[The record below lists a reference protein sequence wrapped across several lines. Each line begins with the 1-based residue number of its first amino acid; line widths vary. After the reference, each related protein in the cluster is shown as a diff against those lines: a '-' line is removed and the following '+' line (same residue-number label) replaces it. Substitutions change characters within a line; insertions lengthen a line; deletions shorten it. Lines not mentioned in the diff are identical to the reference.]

1 MELENSIYMNLDLGK
16 KQNEF
21 LNSTLW
27 KTINNGIDIGLRY
40 LLPDLVEDEIID
52 LKDNLIN
59 YGLKDG
65 IKKSINSVIE
75 TGKEAIGIISG
86 NFENIG
92 QIQKVVK
99 NGGLI
104 DKIDNFLD
112 KTLDKAINSGK
123 INQTIGKIIK
133 TGKSSVLSSVERNI
147 ESTLNS
153 QVENSKNVEKYM
165 NNWKK
170 YFNDRN
176 FSGMEKE
183 YTKLKKE
190 LKSLVPIETTIKNA
204 RSLHILVIFSIIQEI
219 TQLKRGSNNGGKT
232 RWKNN

>member
-1 MELENSIYMNLDLGK
+1 MELENSIYMNLNLEK

-92 QIQKVVK
+92 QIQKVIK

-123 INQTIGKIIK
+123 INQTIGKIVK
-133 TGKSSVLSSVERNI
+133 TGKSSILSNVERNI

-153 QVENSKNVEKYM
+153 QVENSKNIEKYM

-183 YTKLKKE
+183 YTKLEKE

-204 RSLHILVIFSIIQEI
+204 RYIENIHKLI
-219 TQLKRGSNNGGKT
+219 KNNGQNFELSERELELANKI
-232 RWKNN
+232 

>member
-40 LLPDLVEDEIID
+40 LLPDLVEDEIIN

-92 QIQKVVK
+92 QIQKVIK

-123 INQTIGKIIK
+123 INQTIGKIVK
-133 TGKSSVLSSVERNI
+133 TGKSSILSSVERNI

-153 QVENSKNVEKYM
+153 QVENSKNIEKYM

-183 YTKLKKE
+183 YNKLEKE

-204 RSLHILVIFSIIQEI
+204 RYIENIHKLI
-219 TQLKRGSNNGGKT
+219 KNNGQNFELSERELELANKI
-232 RWKNN
+232 

>member
-1 MELENSIYMNLDLGK
+1 MELENSIYMNLNLEK

-65 IKKSINSVIE
+65 IRKSINSVIE

-92 QIQKVVK
+92 QIQKVIK

-123 INQTIGKIIK
+123 INQTIGKIVK

-153 QVENSKNVEKYM
+153 QVENSKNIEKYM

-183 YTKLKKE
+183 YTKLEKE

-204 RSLHILVIFSIIQEI
+204 RYIENIHNLI
-219 TQLKRGSNNGGKT
+219 KNNGQNFELSEQELELANKI
-232 RWKNN
+232 

>member
-1 MELENSIYMNLDLGK
+1 MELENSIYMNLDLEK

-40 LLPDLVEDEIID
+40 LLPDLVEDEIIN

-92 QIQKVVK
+92 QIQKVIK

-123 INQTIGKIIK
+123 INQTIGKIVK
-133 TGKSSVLSSVERNI
+133 TGKSSILSNVERNI

-153 QVENSKNVEKYM
+153 QVENSKNIEKYM

-183 YTKLKKE
+183 YTKLEKE

-204 RSLHILVIFSIIQEI
+204 RYIENIHKLI
-219 TQLKRGSNNGGKT
+219 KNNGQNFELSERELELANKI
-232 RWKNN
+232 

>member
-1 MELENSIYMNLDLGK
+1 MELENSIYMNLNLEK

-92 QIQKVVK
+92 QIQKVIK

-123 INQTIGKIIK
+123 INQTIGKIVK
-133 TGKSSVLSSVERNI
+133 TGKSSILSSVERNI
-147 ESTLNS
+147 ESTLTS
-153 QVENSKNVEKYM
+153 QVENSKNIEKYM

-183 YTKLKKE
+183 YTKLEKE

-204 RSLHILVIFSIIQEI
+204 RYIENIHNLI
-219 TQLKRGSNNGGKT
+219 KNNGQNFELSEQELELANKI
-232 RWKNN
+232 

>member
-1 MELENSIYMNLDLGK
+1 MELENSIYMNLDLEK

-40 LLPDLVEDEIID
+40 LLPDLVEDEIIN

-92 QIQKVVK
+92 QIQKVIK

-123 INQTIGKIIK
+123 INQTIGKIVK

-153 QVENSKNVEKYM
+153 QVENSKNIEKYM

-183 YTKLKKE
+183 YTKLEKE

-204 RSLHILVIFSIIQEI
+204 RYIENVHNLI
-219 TQLKRGSNNGGKT
+219 KNNGQNFELSEQELELANKI
-232 RWKNN
+232 

>member
-1 MELENSIYMNLDLGK
+1 MELENSIYMNLDLEK

-40 LLPDLVEDEIID
+40 LLPDLVEDEIIN

-92 QIQKVVK
+92 QIQKVIK

-123 INQTIGKIIK
+123 INQTIGKIVK
-133 TGKSSVLSSVERNI
+133 TGKSSILSSVERNI

-153 QVENSKNVEKYM
+153 QVENSKNIEKYM

-183 YTKLKKE
+183 YAKLEKE

-204 RSLHILVIFSIIQEI
+204 RYIENIHKLI
-219 TQLKRGSNNGGKT
+219 KNNGQNFELSERELELANKI
-232 RWKNN
+232 

>member
-1 MELENSIYMNLDLGK
+1 MELENSIYMNLNLEK

-65 IKKSINSVIE
+65 IRKSINSVIE

-92 QIQKVVK
+92 QIQKVIK

-123 INQTIGKIIK
+123 INQTIGKIVK

-153 QVENSKNVEKYM
+153 QVENSKNIEKYM

-183 YTKLKKE
+183 YTKLEKE

-204 RSLHILVIFSIIQEI
+204 RYIENIHNLI
-219 TQLKRGSNNGGKT
+219 KNNGQNFELSERELELANKI
-232 RWKNN
+232 

>member
-1 MELENSIYMNLDLGK
+1 MELENSIYMNLNLEK

-40 LLPDLVEDEIID
+40 LLPDLVEDEIIN

-92 QIQKVVK
+92 QIQKVIK

-123 INQTIGKIIK
+123 INQTIGKIVK

-153 QVENSKNVEKYM
+153 QVENSKNIEKYM

-183 YTKLKKE
+183 YAKLEKE

-204 RSLHILVIFSIIQEI
+204 RYIENIHKLI
-219 TQLKRGSNNGGKT
+219 KNNGQNFELSERELELANKI
-232 RWKNN
+232 

>member
-1 MELENSIYMNLDLGK
+1 MELENSIYMNLDLEK

-40 LLPDLVEDEIID
+40 LLPDLVEDEIIN

-75 TGKEAIGIISG
+75 TGKEAVGIISG

-92 QIQKVVK
+92 QIQKVIK

-123 INQTIGKIIK
+123 INQTIGKIVK
-133 TGKSSVLSSVERNI
+133 TGKSSILSNVERNI

-153 QVENSKNVEKYM
+153 QVENSKNIEKYM

-183 YTKLKKE
+183 YTKLEKE

-204 RSLHILVIFSIIQEI
+204 RYIENIHKLI
-219 TQLKRGSNNGGKT
+219 KNNGQNFELSERELELANKI
-232 RWKNN
+232 

>member
-1 MELENSIYMNLDLGK
+1 MELENSIYMNLNLEK

-92 QIQKVVK
+92 QIQKVIK

-123 INQTIGKIIK
+123 INQTIWKIVK
-133 TGKSSVLSSVERNI
+133 TGKSSILSSVERNI

-153 QVENSKNVEKYM
+153 QVENSKNIEKYM

-183 YTKLKKE
+183 YTKLEKE

-204 RSLHILVIFSIIQEI
+204 RYIENIHNLI
-219 TQLKRGSNNGGKT
+219 KNNGQNFELSEQELELANKI
-232 RWKNN
+232 

>member
-1 MELENSIYMNLDLGK
+1 MKLENSIYMNLDLGK
-16 KQNEF
+16 KQSEF

-92 QIQKVVK
+92 QIQKVIK

-133 TGKSSVLSSVERNI
+133 TGKSSVLSSIERNI

-153 QVENSKNVEKYM
+153 QIENSKNIEKYM

-170 YFNDRN
+170 YFNDSN

-183 YTKLKKE
+183 YIKLEKE

-204 RSLHILVIFSIIQEI
+204 RYIENIHNLI
-219 TQLKRGSNNGGKT
+219 KNNGQNFELSEEELELVNKF
-232 RWKNN
+232 

>member
-1 MELENSIYMNLDLGK
+1 MELENSIYMNLNLEK

-65 IKKSINSVIE
+65 IRKSINSVIE

-92 QIQKVVK
+92 QIQKVIK

-123 INQTIGKIIK
+123 INQTIGKIVK
-133 TGKSSVLSSVERNI
+133 TGKSSILSNVERNI

-153 QVENSKNVEKYM
+153 QVENSKNIEKYM

-183 YTKLKKE
+183 YTKLEKE

-204 RSLHILVIFSIIQEI
+204 RYIENIHKLI
-219 TQLKRGSNNGGKT
+219 KNNGQNFELSERELELANKI
-232 RWKNN
+232 

>member
-1 MELENSIYMNLDLGK
+1 MELENSIYMNLDLEK

-40 LLPDLVEDEIID
+40 LLPDLVEDEIIN

-92 QIQKVVK
+92 QIQKVIK

-123 INQTIGKIIK
+123 INQTIGKIVK
-133 TGKSSVLSSVERNI
+133 TGKSSILSNVERNI

-153 QVENSKNVEKYM
+153 QVENSKNIEKYM

-176 FSGMEKE
+176 FS
-183 YTKLKKE
+183 
-190 LKSLVPIETTIKNA
+190 
-204 RSLHILVIFSIIQEI
+204 
-219 TQLKRGSNNGGKT
+219 
-232 RWKNN
+232 

>member
-1 MELENSIYMNLDLGK
+1 MELENSIYMNLDLEN

-40 LLPDLVEDEIID
+40 LLPDLVEDEIIN

-92 QIQKVVK
+92 QIQKVIK

-123 INQTIGKIIK
+123 INQTIGKIVK
-133 TGKSSVLSSVERNI
+133 TGKSSILSSVERNI

-153 QVENSKNVEKYM
+153 QVENSKNIEKYM

-183 YTKLKKE
+183 YTKLEKE

-204 RSLHILVIFSIIQEI
+204 RYIENIHKLI
-219 TQLKRGSNNGGKT
+219 KNNGQNFELSERELELANKI
-232 RWKNN
+232 

>member
-1 MELENSIYMNLDLGK
+1 MELENSIYMNLDLEK

-92 QIQKVVK
+92 QIQKVIK

-123 INQTIGKIIK
+123 INQTIGKIVK
-133 TGKSSVLSSVERNI
+133 TGKSSILSSVERNI

-153 QVENSKNVEKYM
+153 QVENSKNIEKYM

-183 YTKLKKE
+183 YTKLEKE

-204 RSLHILVIFSIIQEI
+204 RYIENVHNLI
-219 TQLKRGSNNGGKT
+219 KNNGQNFELSEQELELANKI
-232 RWKNN
+232 

>member
-1 MELENSIYMNLDLGK
+1 MELENSIYMNLNLEK

-92 QIQKVVK
+92 QIQKVIK

-123 INQTIGKIIK
+123 INQTIGKIVK

-153 QVENSKNVEKYM
+153 QVENSKNIEKYM

-183 YTKLKKE
+183 YTKLEKE

-204 RSLHILVIFSIIQEI
+204 RYIENVHNLI
-219 TQLKRGSNNGGKT
+219 KNNGQNFELSEQELELANKI
-232 RWKNN
+232 

>member
-1 MELENSIYMNLDLGK
+1 MELENSIYMNLNLEK

-65 IKKSINSVIE
+65 IKKSIKSVIE

-92 QIQKVVK
+92 QIQKVIK

-123 INQTIGKIIK
+123 VNQTIGKIVK
-133 TGKSSVLSSVERNI
+133 TGKSSILSSVERNI

-153 QVENSKNVEKYM
+153 QVENSKNIEKYM

-183 YTKLKKE
+183 YTKLEKE

-204 RSLHILVIFSIIQEI
+204 RYIENIHNLI
-219 TQLKRGSNNGGKT
+219 KNNGQNFELSEQELELANKI
-232 RWKNN
+232 

>member
-1 MELENSIYMNLDLGK
+1 MELENSIYMNLNLEK

-27 KTINNGIDIGLRY
+27 KTINKGIDIGLRY

-92 QIQKVVK
+92 QIQKVIK

-123 INQTIGKIIK
+123 INQTIGKIVK
-133 TGKSSVLSSVERNI
+133 TGKSSILSSVERNI

-153 QVENSKNVEKYM
+153 QVENSKNIEKYM

-183 YTKLKKE
+183 YTKLEKE

-204 RSLHILVIFSIIQEI
+204 RYIENIHNLI
-219 TQLKRGSNNGGKT
+219 KNNGQNFELSEQELELANKI
-232 RWKNN
+232 

>member
-1 MELENSIYMNLDLGK
+1 MELENSIYMNLNLEK

-92 QIQKVVK
+92 QIQKVIK

-123 INQTIGKIIK
+123 INQTIGKIVK

-153 QVENSKNVEKYM
+153 QVENSKNIEKYM

-183 YTKLKKE
+183 YTKLEKE
-190 LKSLVPIETTIKNA
+190 LKSLVPIETTIKNV
-204 RSLHILVIFSIIQEI
+204 RYIENIHNLI
-219 TQLKRGSNNGGKT
+219 KNNGQNFELSEQELELANKI
-232 RWKNN
+232 

>member
-1 MELENSIYMNLDLGK
+1 MELENSIYMNLNLEK

-40 LLPDLVEDEIID
+40 LLPDLVEDEIIN

-92 QIQKVVK
+92 QIQKVIK

-123 INQTIGKIIK
+123 INQTIGKIVK
-133 TGKSSVLSSVERNI
+133 TGKSSILSNVERNI

-153 QVENSKNVEKYM
+153 QVENSKNIEKYM

-183 YTKLKKE
+183 YTKLEKE

-204 RSLHILVIFSIIQEI
+204 RYIENIHKLI
-219 TQLKRGSNNGGKT
+219 KNNGQNFELSEQELELANKI
-232 RWKNN
+232 

>member
-40 LLPDLVEDEIID
+40 LLPDLVEDEIIN

-75 TGKEAIGIISG
+75 TGKEAVGIISG

-92 QIQKVVK
+92 QIQKVIK

-123 INQTIGKIIK
+123 INQTIGKIVK
-133 TGKSSVLSSVERNI
+133 TGKSSILSSVERNI

-153 QVENSKNVEKYM
+153 QVENSKNIEKYM

-183 YTKLKKE
+183 YTKLEKE

-204 RSLHILVIFSIIQEI
+204 RYIENIHKLI
-219 TQLKRGSNNGGKT
+219 KNNGQNFELSERELELANKI
-232 RWKNN
+232 

>member
-1 MELENSIYMNLDLGK
+1 MELENSIYMNLNLEK

-92 QIQKVVK
+92 QIQKVIK

-123 INQTIGKIIK
+123 INQTIGKIVK
-133 TGKSSVLSSVERNI
+133 TGKASILSSVERNI

-153 QVENSKNVEKYM
+153 QVENSKNIEKYM

-183 YTKLKKE
+183 YTKLEKE

-204 RSLHILVIFSIIQEI
+204 RYIENIHNLI
-219 TQLKRGSNNGGKT
+219 KNNGQNFELSEQELELANKI
-232 RWKNN
+232 

>member
-1 MELENSIYMNLDLGK
+1 MELENSIYMNLNLEK

-92 QIQKVVK
+92 QIQKVIK

-104 DKIDNFLD
+104 DIIDNFLD

-123 INQTIGKIIK
+123 INQTIGKIVK
-133 TGKSSVLSSVERNI
+133 TGKSSILSSVERNI

-153 QVENSKNVEKYM
+153 QVENSKNIEKYM

-183 YTKLKKE
+183 YTKLEKE

-204 RSLHILVIFSIIQEI
+204 RYIENIHNLI
-219 TQLKRGSNNGGKT
+219 KNNGQNFELSEQELELANKI
-232 RWKNN
+232 

>member
-1 MELENSIYMNLDLGK
+1 MELENSIYMNLDLEK

-40 LLPDLVEDEIID
+40 LLPDLVEDEIIN

-92 QIQKVVK
+92 QIQKVIK

-123 INQTIGKIIK
+123 INQTIGKIVK

-153 QVENSKNVEKYM
+153 QVENSKNIEKYM

-183 YTKLKKE
+183 YTKLEKE

-204 RSLHILVIFSIIQEI
+204 RYIENIHNLI
-219 TQLKRGSNNGGKT
+219 KNNGQNFELSEQELELANKI
-232 RWKNN
+232 

>member
-1 MELENSIYMNLDLGK
+1 MELENSIYMNLDLEK

-40 LLPDLVEDEIID
+40 LLPDLVEDEIIN

-92 QIQKVVK
+92 QIQKVIK

-123 INQTIGKIIK
+123 INQTIGKIVK
-133 TGKSSVLSSVERNI
+133 TGKSSILSSVERNI

-153 QVENSKNVEKYM
+153 QVENSKNIEKYM

-183 YTKLKKE
+183 YTKLEKE

-204 RSLHILVIFSIIQEI
+204 RYIENIHKLI
-219 TQLKRGSNNGGKT
+219 KNNGQNFELSERELELANKI
-232 RWKNN
+232 

>member
-1 MELENSIYMNLDLGK
+1 MELENSIYMNLNLEK

-65 IKKSINSVIE
+65 IRKSINSVIE

-92 QIQKVVK
+92 QIQKVIK

-123 INQTIGKIIK
+123 INQTIGKIVK
-133 TGKSSVLSSVERNI
+133 TGKSSILSNVERNI

-153 QVENSKNVEKYM
+153 QVENSKNIEKYM

-183 YTKLKKE
+183 YAKLEKE

-204 RSLHILVIFSIIQEI
+204 RYIENIHKLI
-219 TQLKRGSNNGGKT
+219 KNNGQNFELSERELELANKI
-232 RWKNN
+232 

>member
-1 MELENSIYMNLDLGK
+1 MELENSIYMNLNLEK

-92 QIQKVVK
+92 QIQKVIK

-123 INQTIGKIIK
+123 INQTIGKIVK

-153 QVENSKNVEKYM
+153 QVENSKNIEKYM

-183 YTKLKKE
+183 YTKLERE

-204 RSLHILVIFSIIQEI
+204 RYIENIHNLI
-219 TQLKRGSNNGGKT
+219 KNNGQNFELSEQELELANKI
-232 RWKNN
+232 

>member
-1 MELENSIYMNLDLGK
+1 MELENSIYMNLNLEK

-40 LLPDLVEDEIID
+40 LLPDLVEDEIIN

-92 QIQKVVK
+92 QIQKVIK

-123 INQTIGKIIK
+123 INQTIGKIVK

-153 QVENSKNVEKYM
+153 QVENSKNIEKYM

-183 YTKLKKE
+183 YTKLEKE

-204 RSLHILVIFSIIQEI
+204 RYIENIHKLI
-219 TQLKRGSNNGGKT
+219 KNNGQNFELSEQELELANKI
-232 RWKNN
+232 